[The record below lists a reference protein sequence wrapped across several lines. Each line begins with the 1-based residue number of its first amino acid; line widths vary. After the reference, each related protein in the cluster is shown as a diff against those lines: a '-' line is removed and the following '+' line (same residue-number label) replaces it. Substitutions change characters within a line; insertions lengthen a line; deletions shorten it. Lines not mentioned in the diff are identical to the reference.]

1 MTAWRTPEATKVSTS
16 TAQKVACT
24 SAGLGAGCVI
34 GWSHY
39 GSTVTGMQVEVWSDV
54 VCPWCLI
61 GKHRFE
67 AALTR
72 LRETHPEAPEV
83 TVVYRAYQLDPRAPA
98 GATSSAME
106 GYARKFGGP
115 EAAQRIVDHLTSV
128 AAADGLELRLDRARR
143 ANTLLAHRA
152 LWMAEH
158 DPNADQAHLKQLLLN
173 AYFVEGDH
181 VGDPDVVARL
191 AGEAGLD
198 EAEVRRR
205 LDGEDGRAQVA
216 EQLARASDL
225 GITGVPTY
233 VFDGQW
239 SVPGAQDVDTFV
251 RVLERL
257 AARQ

>member
-1 MTAWRTPEATKVSTS
+1 
-16 TAQKVACT
+16 
-24 SAGLGAGCVI
+24 
-34 GWSHY
+34 
-39 GSTVTGMQVEVWSDV
+39 MQVEVWSDV

-67 AALTR
+67 TALAR
-72 LRETHPEAPEV
+72 FREANPDAPEV
-83 TVVYRAYQLDPRAPA
+83 TIAYRAYQLDPKAPA
-98 GATSSAME
+98 GSTTSAME

-128 AAADGLELRLDRARR
+128 AREDGLDLRLDKAQR

-152 LWMAEH
+152 LWMAEN
-158 DPNADQAHLKQLLLN
+158 DPHGDQSHLKQLLLN
-173 AYFVEGDH
+173 AYFVDGEN

-191 AGEAGLD
+191 AGAAGLD
-198 EAEVRRR
+198 SADVRRR
-205 LDGEDGRAQVA
+205 LDGDDGRAEVT
-216 EQLARASDL
+216 EQLAQANEH

-233 VFDGQW
+233 VFNGQW

-257 AARQ
+257 SSRS